1 MCSRDGAIT
10 PDPQPPQFLLQLGL
24 RGSGDETHTQAS
36 ATSLSRQCH
45 THGSFKYRDVES
57 ADTWKQ
63 MHSPVSCR
71 LEGSDFSPWPSRLCS
86 THSACPLGC
95 LILLD
100 RTPSPLPALAAL
112 PPSRSCPPPG
122 LCTGSSSTQKT
133 VPLSSFRAQLRMP
146 PLTLWLSRHPI
157 SVLAAFLSAII
168 HV

>member
-1 MCSRDGAIT
+1 MVQSLSTRSPHNSCSSW
-10 PDPQPPQFLLQLGL
+10 
-24 RGSGDETHTQAS
+24 GSGGLGRKLTHRHRLPPCPDSVTHTAV
-36 ATSLSRQCH
+36 L
-45 THGSFKYRDVES
+45 KYTDVES

-71 LEGSDFSPWPSRLCS
+71 LEGSDFTPWPSRLCS
-86 THSACPLGC
+86 TRSACPLGC

-100 RTPSPLPALAAL
+100 LTPSPLPALAAL
-112 PPSRSCPPPG
+112 PPSHSCPPPG
-122 LCTGSSSTQKT
+122 LCTGNSSTQKT